1 MNALLTA
8 MVLWLSA
15 NFGLPATFEL
25 PHVEYVSAAKISALR
40 HRGLAAPQFQAG
52 DMVAKEGRA
61 AEPGR
66 REVVAVYEDATKTIY
81 LPEGWTAD
89 SPANLSVLVH
99 EMVHHLQNVA
109 HQKFFCP
116 QEREELAYK
125 AQQRWLELFGHD
137 LEHDFEIDRFTLLLS
152 TKCVY

>member
-8 MVLWLSA
+8 IALWLSA
-15 NFGLPATFEL
+15 NFGLPATLEL
-25 PHVEYVSAAKISALR
+25 PQVEYVSAVKIAALR
-40 HRGLAAPQFQAG
+40 HGGLAALPFQAG
-52 DMVAKEGRA
+52 DGAT
-61 AEPGR
+61 EPGR
-66 REVVAVYEDATKTIY
+66 RDVVAVYVDVAKTIY
-81 LPEGWTAD
+81 LPDGWTAD

-99 EMVHHLQNVA
+99 EMVHHLQNVS

-137 LEHDFEIDRFTLLLS
+137 LQGDFEIDRFTLLL
-152 TKCVY
+152 TTRCAH